1 VLDANL
7 ALFLVFAVLLVL
19 GTPIAVALGAG
30 GVVGILLGLDLAAL
44 GTVGT
49 NTWNAVAKYP
59 LIAIPL
65 FILTGMVFERSGV
78 ADRLVTFAEACI
90 GPRRGGLA
98 LVAILVC
105 LIMGGMSGSGP
116 ADAAAVATVMIPAM
130 LKAGYPKPFSAAVI
144 AASASTAILIPP
156 SIALIVYAVL
166 VPGTDL
172 RALFAAGLVPGL
184 LVGAALAV
192 PVVLLSRRH
201 GFGET
206 AAGGATGGP
215 GSRPRPP
222 FWASLGRATPGLLAP
237 VIILGGLRSGLFTPT
252 ETAVVAVFYG
262 LLVGTVVHR
271 TMGPREIYAV
281 LVESARISAV
291 LMLIISLAGIFA
303 WAGSTL
309 GAFRL
314 AAGAIM
320 GVSDNQW
327 LILLLVMGLLLL
339 AGMVLDGVSIY
350 LITLPLLV
358 PIAQAFEWSFVWFGV
373 VMAINIAI
381 GQVTPP
387 VAVNLMV
394 TSRIAEVPLEATFRW
409 IGWLLL
415 AMGTALG
422 LVIAFPELAL
432 WLPRQLGYRIS

>member
-1 VLDANL
+1 MLDANL
-7 ALFLVFAVLLVL
+7 ALLLVFAVLLVI

-78 ADRLVTFAEACI
+78 AGRLVTFAEACI

-98 LVAILVC
+98 LVAVLVC

-116 ADAAAVATVMIPAM
+116 ADAAAVATVMIPSM

-156 SIALIVYAVL
+156 SIALIVYSVL

-184 LVGAALAV
+184 LVGLSIAV
-192 PVVLLSRRH
+192 PTVLLSRRH
-201 GFGET
+201 GFGE
-206 AAGGATGGP
+206 AEGGD
-215 GSRPRPP
+215 RRERPP
-222 FWASLGRATPGLLAP
+222 FLPSLGRATPGLLAP

-262 LLVGTVVHR
+262 LVVGTVIHR
-271 TMGPREIYAV
+271 NMGPKEIYEV
-281 LVESARISAV
+281 LVESAKISAV

-320 GVSDNQW
+320 GISDNQW
-327 LILLLVMGLLLL
+327 LILCLIMGLLLL
-339 AGMVLDGVSIY
+339 AGMVLDGISIY

-381 GQVTPP
+381 GQFTPP

-394 TSRIAEVPLEATFRW
+394 TAKIAQVPLESTFRW
-409 IGWLLL
+409 VGWLLVSM
-415 AMGTALG
+415 AVALG
-422 LVIAFPELAL
+422 LVIVFPELAL
-432 WLPRQLGYRIS
+432 WLPRVLGYRIS